1 MIWVHLLVVLFFIYL
16 GTRLGG
22 IGIGF
27 AGGLGVVALA
37 LMGLKPGPIPFDVIS
52 IIIQF

>member
-27 AGGLGVVALA
+27 AGGLGVVVLA
-37 LMGLKPGPIPFDVIS
+37 LMGLTPGPIPFDVIS
-52 IIIQF
+52 IIM

>member
-1 MIWVHLLVVLFFIYL
+1 MIWLQFLVVLFFIFL

-27 AGGLGVVALA
+27 GGLGVVALA
-37 LMGLKPGPIPFDVIS
+37 LLA
-52 IIIQF
+52 